1 MKTLHLDFLRGR
13 RPGTPGQW
21 VMVGVLVFSAAAMA
35 VYGLQLQNSLVQ
47 RGAQLEK
54 ISHGATRPRQS
65 QRDAQPP
72 AQLAEAL
79 KSGDRVSRQ
88 LNIPW
93 EQLFKGL
100 EASQFKDVALL
111 EVQPDVTASRV
122 RITAEARHQDALRDY
137 MKTLWG
143 VEDFSG
149 VYLVRQKI
157 NDKVAENPV
166 QFTLDAR
173 WKLGAR
179 E

>member
-1 MKTLHLDFLRGR
+1 MRMLDLDFLRGQ
-13 RPGTPGQW
+13 RPSTARQW
-21 VMVGVLVFSAAAMA
+21 LLATLLLALALGIAA
-35 VYGLQLQNSLVQ
+35 YGLQLQEQMAQTDARLHQLTQ
-47 RGAQLEK
+47 RPA
-54 ISHGATRPRQS
+54 RPRQAELL
-65 QRDAQPP
+65 AQSPN
-72 AQLAEAL
+72 QLAEAL

-93 EQLFKGL
+93 VQLFKGL

-122 RITAEARHQDALRDY
+122 RISAEARDQDALRDY
-137 MKTLWG
+137 MKTLWS

-149 VYLVRQKI
+149 IYLVRQKI